1 MAIWN
6 ERIKEK
12 RLENGYTLAQIADIM
27 NVTEATAQRYESGSI
42 KNIPYEIICKYA
54 EIFHCSPAYFMGW
67 KTILPDF
74 IITLAD
80 NSQVFVEMKKS
91 NPTQEQRLMQL
102 LKYYSLLNDIG
113 QRKALDNL
121 EDLAKIYA
129 EKKPIQY
136 GSSPTRPSMVA
147 EEPALYGS
155 ADNVENN
162 IVTMRISDVASDKS
176 YLIPDAAHDRTDLSE
191 DERTDDLIRQ
201 EDDIMDDPDF

>member
-102 LKYYSLLNDIG
+102 LKYYSLLNDVG

-121 EDLAKIYA
+121 EDLAKIYTGNEPVQYDFTPTQPSWVDKVPSSYLA
-129 EKKPIQY
+129 AAHNDHLNEDGEMEKVKTDLANLKKPN
-136 GSSPTRPSMVA
+136 G
-147 EEPALYGS
+147 
-155 ADNVENN
+155 
-162 IVTMRISDVASDKS
+162 K
-176 YLIPDAAHDRTDLSE
+176 
-191 DERTDDLIRQ
+191 
-201 EDDIMDDPDF
+201 

>member
-91 NPTQEQRLMQL
+91 NSTQEQRLMQL
-102 LKYYSLLNDIG
+102 LKYYSLLNDVG

-129 EKKPIQY
+129 EKKSIQY
-136 GSSPTRPSMVA
+136 GSS
-147 EEPALYGS
+147 
-155 ADNVENN
+155 DNVQNN
-162 IVTMRISDVASDKS
+162 IVLMHKSVAASDNAH
-176 YLIPDAAHDRTDLSE
+176 LIPDAAHNRTDIS
-191 DERTDDLIRQ
+191 DGERTDELIRQ